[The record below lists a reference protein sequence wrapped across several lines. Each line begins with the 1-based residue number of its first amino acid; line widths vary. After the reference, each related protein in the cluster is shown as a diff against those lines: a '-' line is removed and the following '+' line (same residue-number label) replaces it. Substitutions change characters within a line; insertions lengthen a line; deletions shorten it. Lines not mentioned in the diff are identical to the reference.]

1 MDEHDT
7 LSCLLIEDNIADARL
22 IQYMLDDADGARLTF
37 AQASSLGESLD
48 LLSRESYDVILL
60 DLSLPDSSGLQT
72 LESVH
77 RARADIAIVVLT
89 GMDATDVAIGAVQR
103 GAQDYLVKGHGDGQ
117 LVKRSILYAV
127 ERHRANQRLL
137 LAEAAFRNIDTGLM
151 VTDAA
156 GKVVRVNAAFCRAT
170 GYDSAEVVG
179 GQPNI
184 LKSGVHDPVFYDD
197 LWRELRESGA
207 WEGEIWN
214 RRKDGK
220 VYPEWLRINVVR
232 DEGGGIAGY
241 VAIFSDITFRRRAEQ
256 ELLRQATTDPLT
268 GLANRQLFARLL
280 TSTIE
285 QATRYHR
292 NAALLFIDLDG
303 FKEVNDTAGHA
314 IGDSVLREIATRLRG
329 AVRVSDEVARLGGD
343 EFVVILPEIRDREVA
358 SNVAEKLLQ
367 EIARPFTPALDAA
380 SLTASI
386 GVAMVPDDGATYESL
401 LRAADTAMY
410 RAKRTGK
417 NGISFFSGE
426 AAAC

>member
-37 AQASSLGESLD
+37 AQASSLAEALD

>member
-1 MDEHDT
+1 MDEHDG

-37 AQASSLGESLD
+37 AQASSLAEALD

-60 DLSLPDSSGLQT
+60 DLSLPDSTGLQT

-89 GMDATDVAIGAVQR
+89 GMDATDIAIGAVQR

-184 LKSGVHDPVFYDD
+184 LKSGVHEPAFYDD
-197 LWRELRESGA
+197 LWRELRENGA

-268 GLANRQLFARLL
+268 GLANRQLFSRLL

-303 FKEVNDTAGHA
+303 FKAINDASGHA
-314 IGDSVLREIATRLRG
+314 IGDAVLREIATRLRG
-329 AVRVSDEVARLGGD
+329 AVRISDEVARLGGD
-343 EFVVILPEIRDREVA
+343 EFVVILPEVRDRAVA
-358 SNVAEKLLQ
+358 SSVAEKLLQ

-386 GVAMVPDDGATYESL
+386 GVAMVPDDGVTYEGL

>member
-7 LSCLLIEDNIADARL
+7 LSCLLIEDNVADARL

-37 AQASSLGESLD
+37 TQAFALSEALD
-48 LLSRESYDVILL
+48 LLSRDSYDVILL
-60 DLSLPDSSGLQT
+60 DLSLPDSSGLKT
-72 LESVH
+72 LDSVH

-170 GYDSAEVVG
+170 GYDSADVVG

-184 LKSGVHDPVFYDD
+184 LKSGVHDPAFYEE
-197 LWRELRESGA
+197 LWRELRETGA

-292 NAALLFIDLDG
+292 SAALLFIDLDG
-303 FKEVNDTAGHA
+303 FKQVNDTAGHA
-314 IGDSVLREIATRLRG
+314 VGDAVLREIATRLRG
-329 AVRVSDEVARLGGD
+329 AVRISDEVARLGGD
-343 EFVVILPEIRDREVA
+343 EFVVILPEVRDREVA
-358 SNVAEKLLQ
+358 SSVAEKLLQ
-367 EIARPFTPALDAA
+367 EVSRPFTPDLDAA

-386 GVAMVPDDGATYESL
+386 GVAMVPDDGVTYESL